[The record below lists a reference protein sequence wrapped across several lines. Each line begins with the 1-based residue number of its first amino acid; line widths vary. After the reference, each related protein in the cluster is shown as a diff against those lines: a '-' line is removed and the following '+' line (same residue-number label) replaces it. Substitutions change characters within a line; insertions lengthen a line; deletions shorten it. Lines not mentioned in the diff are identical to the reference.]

1 MDLRQRNLAELTIA
15 EELTEKISEKI
26 NNGMTLLGTLVG
38 GVNDWTQVYYF
49 YNSDKKA
56 VLDSKDENGELSYDV
71 DCLILVKEQFN
82 IRTKNCG
89 ILVPNIKKY
98 SLFEGTLNNYD
109 ATTGYPEGLLR
120 NDSVAQVKELY
131 FSDDKIYLSV
141 EELLEFANHIAKT
154 KKLSSS
160 NDEIY
165 LSI

>member
-1 MDLRQRNLAELTIA
+1 MDLRKRNLAELTMA
-15 EELTEKISEKI
+15 EELTRKISEKI

-56 VLDSKDENGELSYDV
+56 VLDSQDENGEMSYDV
-71 DCLILVKEQFN
+71 DCLILLEEQFN
-82 IRTKNCG
+82 IRTKSHG
-89 ILVPNIKKY
+89 ILIPKIKKY
-98 SLFEGTLNNYD
+98 SLFEGTLNNHD
-109 ATTGYPEGLLR
+109 ATTGYPEELLKDD
-120 NDSVAQVKELY
+120 NITKVKELY
-131 FSDDKIYLSV
+131 FSDDKIYLSA
-141 EELLEFANHIAKT
+141 EELLEFANHIAKA